1 MKNKKSFTFVET
13 LVVIS
18 VLGLVFPILFS
29 TFFVILRQQL
39 KINRLT
45 EVKRQ
50 GDSIVRILDEMIK
63 NNAYKI
69 YDDTDTEI
77 CDAGGSFPEGT
88 PAYFLDKYNSRFS
101 FKIIIIDDVDN
112 YEQNLETVYD
122 VPPFPAPTF
131 AFPSGK
137 LNNTRVMIPE
147 SSYVIS
153 CNRKTTYS
161 APVININFLICYKVN
176 RSCDSAKPEESA
188 LLEYQTNIKLRS
200 YPIQ

>member
-1 MKNKKSFTFVET
+1 MKNSSGFTFVET

-18 VLGLVFPILFS
+18 VLGLIFPILFT

-50 GDSIVRILDEMIK
+50 GDSIVRILEETIK

-69 YDDTDTEI
+69 YNDSDTEI

-88 PAYFLDKYNSRFS
+88 PAYFLDKYNSKFS
-101 FKIIIIDDVDN
+101 YKVITVDDIN
-112 YEQNLETVYD
+112 NHEQNLETIYD
-122 VPPFPAPTF
+122 IPPFPAPTF

-137 LNNTRVMIPE
+137 LNNTRVLIPE
-147 SSYVIS
+147 TFYVIS
-153 CNRKTTYS
+153 CNRKSPYT
-161 APVININFLICYKVN
+161 APVISINFLICYKIN
-176 RSCDSAKPEESA
+176 RSCDSAKPEESV

-200 YPIQ
+200 YPTQ